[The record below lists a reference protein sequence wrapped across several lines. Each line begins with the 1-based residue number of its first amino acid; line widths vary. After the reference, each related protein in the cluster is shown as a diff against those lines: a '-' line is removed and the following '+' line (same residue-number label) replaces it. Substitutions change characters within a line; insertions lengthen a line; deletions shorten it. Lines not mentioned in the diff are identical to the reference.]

1 MSRSWD
7 KNQSERKFPRSI
19 YLSEDDWECIN
30 KVDKESCSN
39 GINIIS
45 QYWQKHTAE
54 NNYPSVKIEKKS
66 AKSIYLTEEIWECI
80 DKISNGSPARGIK
93 IILEYWQKENI
104 VEGNL

>member
-19 YLSEDDWECIN
+19 YLTEDDWECIN
-30 KVDKESCSN
+30 KIDKESSSN

-45 QYWQKHTAE
+45 QYWQKYNTE
-54 NNYPSVKIEKKS
+54 NNQLFVKAERKLS
-66 AKSIYLTEEIWECI
+66 KSIYLTEEIWECI

-93 IILEYWQKENI
+93 IILEYWQKKNI
-104 VEGNL
+104 LDNP